1 MITERKIPEG
11 GELTID
17 PTENVKAL
25 QEASNK
31 RQDDLRDDLKEYVV
45 VRLEAA
51 EKISQLRADHQKE
64 IRAAESAR
72 IDSIRQVDVTAA
84 RTAEERQL
92 TAIQVLATQAAANA
106 ENLRNTVNSTAATI
120 AKQTSDTIGQLI
132 ERIAALEK
140 SSYEGKGKSAY
151 ADPVMEKLLEKM
163 EAIRGTKSEGISST
177 VAVII
182 SVIGAAGVIA
192 AIVFGVMALK

>member
-1 MITERKIPEG
+1 MRTSANKTPQG

-31 RQDDLRDDLKEYVV
+31 RQDDLRAASERFVLSQLKGI
-45 VRLEAA
+45 
-51 EKISQLRADHQKE
+51 EKIARLRADHQKE
-64 IRAAESAR
+64 LRAAETAR
-72 IDSIRQVDVTAA
+72 VDSIRQVDVTAA

-163 EAIRGTKSEGISST
+163 EAMRGTKSEGISS
-177 VAVII
+177 VWAVII
-182 SVIGAAGVIA
+182 SVIGIAGVIV
-192 AIVFGVMALK
+192 AIVTAFLK

>member
-1 MITERKIPEG
+1 MKPHSQIPEG
-11 GELTID
+11 GERTID

-25 QEASNK
+25 QEASNQ
-31 RQDDLRDDLKEYVV
+31 RQDDLRDDLKEYIV
-45 VRLEAA
+45 VRLESV
-51 EKISQLRADHQKE
+51 EKIAQLRADHQKE
-64 IRAAESAR
+64 IRAAETAR

-140 SSYEGKGKSAY
+140 SSYEGKGKSLY
-151 ADPVMEKLLEKM
+151 VDPVMENLLAEMKAM
-163 EAIRGTKSEGISST
+163 RGTKSEGIGS
-177 VAVII
+177 VWAIII
-182 SVIGAAGVIA
+182 SLIGASGIIFG
-192 AIVFGVMALK
+192 IVMGLK